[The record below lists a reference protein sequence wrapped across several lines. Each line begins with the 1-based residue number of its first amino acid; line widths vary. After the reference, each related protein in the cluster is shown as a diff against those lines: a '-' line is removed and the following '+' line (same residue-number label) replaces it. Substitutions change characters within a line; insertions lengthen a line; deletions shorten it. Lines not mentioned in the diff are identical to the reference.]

1 MTRVRIVLADDHALV
16 RTGLRGIVSGFENM
30 EVVGEASD
38 GHQALQLIATLNPD
52 VALVDVTMPRLN
64 GIELAERVAREHPR
78 TRVVILS
85 MHSDTSFV
93 RAALRAGAAGYL
105 LKNADRS
112 ELDQALRAVARGE
125 TWVSPGVSKAVVEA
139 LAVDP
144 AAGPRE
150 LLTPRQR
157 EILQLVAEGNSTKE
171 IAHGL
176 QLSVK
181 TVETHRSQMM
191 DRLGIRDV
199 AGLIRYAIR
208 EGIVGVDP

>member
-1 MTRVRIVLADDHALV
+1 MSECRMKISESCA
-16 RTGLRGIVSGFENM
+16 
-30 EVVGEASD
+30 
-38 GHQALQLIATLNPD
+38 IA
-52 VALVDVTMPRLN
+52 R
-64 GIELAERVAREHPR
+64 
-78 TRVVILS
+78 
-85 MHSDTSFV
+85 DTTIS
-93 RAALRAGAAGYL
+93 RRAGVSTSEWT
-105 LKNADRS
+105 RS
-112 ELDQALRAVARGE
+112 ETMRGATACLFFFQAEDGIRDYKVTGVQTCALPI
-125 TWVSPGVSKAVVEA
+125 SGVSKAVVEA

-208 EGIVGVDP
+208 EGIVGA